1 VSAARPRVRVL
12 RAAVAAA
19 VLVLPMLHARHGGPA
34 VHAAQASAV
43 DIGVRD
49 VLKRYADAL
58 ESLDAR
64 AVKKIH
70 PSVSE
75 ESLARAFR
83 EMRALKVVIDQI
95 RVLSSD
101 AALVRVSCAVTQTLT
116 PKAGSEQ
123 KTSITRVVRLRR
135 DADTWVVDNFER

>member
-1 VSAARPRVRVL
+1 MATGPCARCV
-12 RAAVAAA
+12 RAAAAAA
-19 VLVLPMLHARHGGPA
+19 VLTLPA
-34 VHAAQASAV
+34 VFQPSLGDAVVQAAQAPAA
-43 DIGVRD
+43 DVRGT
-49 VLKRYADAL
+49 LKRYADAL
-58 ESLDAR
+58 ESLDAK

-83 EMRALKVVIDQI
+83 EMRELRVVIDQI

-101 AALVRVSCAVTQTLT
+101 AALVRVSCTVTQTLT

-123 KTSITRVVRLRR
+123 RTSITRVVRLKR